1 MMISNKSKIIL
12 GVLMLLP
19 MATFAAGGELDVLN
33 AAVGTLS
40 AQLKGP
46 GKTLIYIL
54 EGVAGAYSYLQ
65 SRNWVHLAGI
75 GVVFAFTSILFSVV

>member
-19 MATFAAGGELDVLN
+19 MATF